1 VYPLDEKTQ
10 RQLVS
15 VDPSVALQAEP
26 PVLLDA
32 WQRLPS
38 LWDAV
43 RRAVDDG
50 AAAGRYLL
58 TGSALPAAAAPGARP
73 HIGAGRIVSVRLRPM
88 SLAERGLGV
97 DERALLGG
105 ATSQLFGTAEAPT
118 NASTA
123 PRGGARRSSGRRARG
138 EELGIRRGSRREAS
152 ALAQGAFRR

>member
-1 VYPLDEKTQ
+1 MEGLAAIALEGAKGVGKTVTVKRRARTVYPLDEKTQ

-26 PVLLDA
+26 PVLLDEG
-32 WQRLPS
+32 QRLPS

-50 AAAGRYLL
+50 A
-58 TGSALPAAAAPGARP
+58 
-73 HIGAGRIVSVRLRPM
+73 GRIVSIRLRPM

-138 EELGIRRGSRREAS
+138 EALGIRRGSRREAS
-152 ALAQGAFRR
+152 ALAQGAFR